1 MDFCCIIFDMKQ
13 QFVADSVE
21 QTEQIAKDFARSLNG
36 GEVVLLRGEMGAGKT
51 HFVKGLALG
60 LDITDTITSPTF
72 ALHNQ
77 YFGKLT
83 LNHFDFYRVD
93 DPAEAEMLG
102 LDEFFYDKNGV
113 SAIEWSENISYLL
126 PKHCLTVTITK
137 LSESERQITI
147 ER

>member
-1 MDFCCIIFDMKQ
+1 MKH
-13 QFVADSVE
+13 QFVANGVK
-21 QTEQIAKDFARSLNG
+21 QTEQIAQDFGKTLQG
-36 GEVVLLRGEMGAGKT
+36 GEVVLLRGEMGVGKT

-77 YFGKLT
+77 YFGRLT

-93 DPAEAEMLG
+93 DPAEAELLG
-102 LDEFFYDKNGV
+102 LDEFFYDKKGV

-126 PKHCLTVTITK
+126 PKDCITVAITK

>member
-1 MDFCCIIFDMKQ
+1 MKQ
-13 QFVADSVE
+13 QFVTSGVE
-21 QTEQIAKDFARSLNG
+21 QTEHIARNFGRSLSG

-60 LDITDTITSPTF
+60 LDVTDTITSPTF

-77 YFGKLT
+77 YFGRLT

-93 DPAEAEMLG
+93 DPTEAEMLG
-102 LDEFFYDKNGV
+102 LDEFFYDKDGV
-113 SAIEWSENISYLL
+113 SAIEWSENIYYLL
-126 PKHCLTVTITK
+126 PKQCITVTIIK
-137 LSESERQITI
+137 LSADERQITI

>member
-1 MDFCCIIFDMKQ
+1 MKQ
-13 QFVADSVE
+13 QFAANSVE
-21 QTEQIAKDFARSLNG
+21 YTEQIAQYFGGTLNG

-60 LDITDTITSPTF
+60 LGITDTITSPTF
-72 ALHNQ
+72 ALHNR
-77 YFGKLT
+77 YFGRLT

-93 DPAEAEMLG
+93 DPIEAEMLG

-113 SAIEWSENISYLL
+113 SAIEWSQNVAYLL
-126 PKHCLTVTITK
+126 PKHCITVTIDK
-137 LSESERQITI
+137 LTDNSRLITI

>member
-1 MDFCCIIFDMKQ
+1 MKQ
-13 QFVADSVE
+13 QYETKTVEETEHIAAQFGVA
-21 QTEQIAKDFARSLNG
+21 LLG

-60 LDITDTITSPTF
+60 LNITDTITSPTF

-77 YFGKLT
+77 YFGRLT

-93 DPAEAEMLG
+93 DPTEAEMLG

-126 PKHCLTVTITK
+126 PKDCITVTISK
-137 LSESERQITI
+137 LSENERLITF

>member
-1 MDFCCIIFDMKQ
+1 MKW
-13 QFVADSVE
+13 QFVTNSVE
-21 QTEQIAKDFARSLNG
+21 QTEQIARDFGASLKG
-36 GEVVLLRGEMGAGKT
+36 GEVVLLVGEMGSGKT
-51 HFVKGLALG
+51 HFVKGLAKG
-60 LDITDTITSPTF
+60 LDISDTITSPTF

-77 YFGKLT
+77 YYGMLV

-113 SAIEWSENISYLL
+113 SVIEWSENIAYLL
-126 PKHCLTVTITK
+126 PNGCLTVTIIK
-137 LSESERQITI
+137 LSENERQIAI